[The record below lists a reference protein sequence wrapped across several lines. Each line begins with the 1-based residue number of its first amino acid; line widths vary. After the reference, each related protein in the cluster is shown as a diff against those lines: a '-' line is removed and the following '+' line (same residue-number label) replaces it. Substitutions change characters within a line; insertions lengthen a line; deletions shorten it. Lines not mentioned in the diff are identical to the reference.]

1 MQIRH
6 TPLSGGYCGEVPPLP
21 IPNREVKLTC
31 ADGTALPCGRVG
43 SRQFLKET
51 TRKVVSF
58 FVVPWRGGSLALPWR
73 LRCTLR
79 FGYVALRGG
88 CVSLCFGPLR
98 FVPGGLVP
106 FRVVVLCRAGPL
118 RAVPCSAEHKIGVFV
133 RFLASGPPFSG
144 LSSTK
149 LEFLCQNGRFFRD
162 FWSF

>member
-6 TPLSGGYCGEVPPLP
+6 NPLSGGYCGEVPPLP

-43 SRQFLKET
+43 SRQFTKET

-58 FVVPWRGGSLALPWR
+58 FVVPHCAVAW
-73 LRCTLR
+73 R
-79 FGYVALRGG
+79 FGYVACVALRCG

-106 FRVVVLCRAGPL
+106 FRMIVPCRAGPL
-118 RAVPCSAEHKIGVFV
+118 RAVPCSAEHKIGIFV

-149 LEFLCQNGRFFRD
+149 SGFLCQNGRFFRD
-162 FWSF
+162 FLSF